1 MTIRKAN
8 KNNISNELI
17 VLVVYLCV
25 GVGSAS
31 ASNDDGLNVAR
42 QLVDASFKC
51 PVTIKANGN
60 TKNWHKFTYKGTDSK
75 FDVSINGLDS
85 SSPEG
90 SYSENEGE
98 YATFLPLLTIS
109 HHGSMLRL
117 QCKKPSCLFHRWVD
131 TGCDDGICANA
142 GNSSLRSKYIS
153 DVEFEMCD
161 GDAAADAADALT
173 ELGRRAKLAR

>member
-60 TKNWHKFTYKGTDSK
+60 TNIG
-75 FDVSINGLDS
+75 INS
-85 SSPEG
+85 R
-90 SYSENEGE
+90 
-98 YATFLPLLTIS
+98 I
-109 HHGSMLRL
+109 R
-117 QCKKPSCLFHRWVD
+117 
-131 TGCDDGICANA
+131 
-142 GNSSLRSKYIS
+142 
-153 DVEFEMCD
+153 
-161 GDAAADAADALT
+161 
-173 ELGRRAKLAR
+173 ELIVNLMSV